1 MRVRSLVF
9 ALFSL
14 AAAVPA
20 FAADSYSLDPN
31 HTRIEFGWSHFG
43 FSNMS
48 ANIDKFSGELMVDTD
63 DWSKSSVNVTLPL
76 SSIDSGVGD
85 LDEHMNSPDFFDS
98 AKFADATFK
107 STKVEKVGEGKL
119 KVTGD
124 LSVHGVSKE
133 VVLDVTVNKI
143 GKHPAS
149 GKDSIGFDATATI
162 KRSDFKVDKYVPNV
176 SDDIWVKI
184 STETNKV
191 KAAE

>member
-1 MRVRSLVF
+1 MRVRTLAF

-14 AAAVPA
+14 VAAAPA
-20 FAADSYSLDPN
+20 FAADSYTMDPN
-31 HTRIEFGWSHFG
+31 HTRIELGWNHFG

-48 ANIDKFSGELMVDTD
+48 ANIDKFSSELNVDTD
-63 DWSKSSVNVTLPL
+63 DWSKSSVNVSMPL
-76 SSIDSGVGD
+76 ASIDSGVDD

-107 STKVEKVGEGKL
+107 STKVEKVGDGKL

-124 LSVHGVSKE
+124 FSVHGVTKE

-149 GKDSIGFDATATI
+149 GKDAIGFDATATI
-162 KRSDFKVDKYVPNV
+162 KRSDFTVDKYVPNV
-176 SDDIWVKI
+176 SDDIWIKI
-184 STETNKV
+184 SFEANKA
-191 KAAE
+191 KAAG